1 MAKTGV
7 PAHSGNPTHRK
18 PSLCISCQ
26 GLWVQKIS
34 LTRTPEMRQTERQER
49 GHEAEKPK
57 VAHLSQRKQW
67 FTGVKGY
74 KV

>member
-1 MAKTGV
+1 
-7 PAHSGNPTHRK
+7 
-18 PSLCISCQ
+18 
-26 GLWVQKIS
+26 
-34 LTRTPEMRQTERQER
+34 MRQTERQER